1 MKKFLLALVLVLP
14 MVLVGC
20 SSEIER
26 RADKHMR
33 ATIKEAAYYPESVI
47 IGKIKKVWQAKN
59 DSSIILHFEIEARKK
74 KALNNSNRPED
85 FSRGRSLFQF
95 FPITDSASSLQ
106 AVSTYCAHT
115 MASRFFSVLTLSRS
129 RIAVAMSAARLGGI
143 GFIVP
148 PPVPLFHRGS
158 RIHL

>member
-74 KALNNSNRPED
+74 NGTMDKSYCEYIYLMGEEDDREALLDLSKKESVIQRAKDSKREIESDPETREVVAELD
-85 FSRGRSLFQF
+85 FYIGTQVLGAVFLSGRR
-95 FPITDSASSLQ
+95 
-106 AVSTYCAHT
+106 VSCK
-115 MASRFFSVLTLSRS
+115 
-129 RIAVAMSAARLGGI
+129 
-143 GFIVP
+143 
-148 PPVPLFHRGS
+148 
-158 RIHL
+158 